1 MRKTT
6 ILVAGLLAATLAI
19 VTGCQ
24 NTVTVNTNSAADPHA
39 GHGNMNH
46 NSSPPDGGHDMSDM
60 KHDMSNMGP
69 MVSAP
74 GAASQPYDLQFIDSM
89 IHHHEGAVTM
99 SKMALE
105 KTENAELKT
114 FLQKIIDDQ
123 DKEIARMKEW
133 RNSWY
138 PGKPSALNMEMP
150 GMKMGSEKMNM
161 STHEHE
167 MQAMAGK
174 DFDLHFIDMMI
185 PHHEGAIAMAKD
197 ALQKAEHAEIKTLS
211 SEVIREQ
218 EAEIKQ
224 MRDWKAKWSK

>member
-1 MRKTT
+1 MAKTT
-6 ILVAGLLAATLAI
+6 LLLGGLLAASVALSAA
-19 VTGCQ
+19 CQ
-24 NTVTVNTNSAADPHA
+24 NTATVNTNSAADPHA
-39 GHGNMNH
+39 GHSMNQMNQNTSH
-46 NSSPPDGGHDMSDM
+46 ANHDMSDM
-60 KHDMSNMGP
+60 QHDMSNMGP

-89 IHHHEGAVTM
+89 IHHHEGAVMM

-105 KTENAELKT
+105 KTENAELRP

-123 DKEIARMKEW
+123 DKEIARLKEW
-133 RNSWY
+133 RNDWY
-138 PGKPSALNMEMP
+138 AGKPSALNMEMP
-150 GMKMGSEKMNM
+150 GMKMGSEKMNTV
-161 STHEHE
+161 SHEKE

-185 PHHEGAIAMAKD
+185 PHHEGAIVMAKD

-211 SEVIREQ
+211 SEVVREQ

-224 MRDWKAKWSK
+224 MREWKEKWSK